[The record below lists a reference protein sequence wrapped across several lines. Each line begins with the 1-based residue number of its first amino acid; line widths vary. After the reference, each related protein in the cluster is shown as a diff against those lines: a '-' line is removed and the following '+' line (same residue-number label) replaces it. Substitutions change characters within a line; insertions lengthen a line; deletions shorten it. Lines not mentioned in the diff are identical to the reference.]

1 MLVLALWPTIPAEE
15 AEIRRRATTATRQR
29 TIEANGIDCRA
40 RLAPGTTTNPAR
52 FVRRAPGANAVRWLV
67 SRAHLG
73 RRTLRE

>member
-29 TIEANGIDCRA
+29 TIEANGIDRRA

-52 FVRRAPGANAVRWLV
+52 FESCGARREQTPCDGW
-67 SRAHLG
+67 
-73 RRTLRE
+73 